1 MYISSSS
8 NLVHGHKH
16 EVHKNVVGGSSMI
29 RFPLG
34 HWDVVG
40 EDVYLDSDQ
49 SDREENEGDED
60 ENNLEE
66 LRDHLWNISFSM

>member
-1 MYISSSS
+1 MTTQSKKR
-8 NLVHGHKH
+8 LARRGGH
-16 EVHKNVVGGSSMI
+16 
-29 RFPLG
+29 L
-34 HWDVVG
+34 DVVG
-40 EDVYLDSDQ
+40 KDVYLDSDQ